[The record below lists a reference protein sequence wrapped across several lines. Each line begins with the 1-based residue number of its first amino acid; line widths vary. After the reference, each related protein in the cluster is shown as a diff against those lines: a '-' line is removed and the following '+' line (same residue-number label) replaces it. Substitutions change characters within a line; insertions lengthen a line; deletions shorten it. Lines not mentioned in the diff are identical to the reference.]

1 MNPNGIR
8 QSSDK
13 TSRRG
18 FLSNPAE
25 GAAIL
30 FYLCVAAVGLF
41 MVWDGSTFRGP
52 GHAAVGPAAFPMFVG
67 AALVG
72 LGILAAVQVWR
83 RLEPVS
89 DAVINLRPVVWILIV
104 MAAYILGLRLLG
116 FLVATPF
123 MLMAA
128 TWIAGSRSLKI
139 NFAIGCAIALAAFFG
154 FRDGLGVRLPV
165 GAVWPMLSH
174 MFGG

>member
-67 AALVG
+67 AALAG

-89 DAVINLRPVVWILIV
+89 DAVINLRPVAWILIV

>member
-1 MNPNGIR
+1 
-8 QSSDK
+8 
-13 TSRRG
+13 
-18 FLSNPAE
+18 
-25 GAAIL
+25 
-30 FYLCVAAVGLF
+30 
-41 MVWDGSTFRGP
+41 
-52 GHAAVGPAAFPMFVG
+52 MFVG
-67 AALVG
+67 AALAG

-89 DAVINLRPVVWILIV
+89 DSDVVINLRPVASILIV

-174 MFGG
+174 MFGA